1 MDRSSADCVL
11 RRAAPQPQLPSSN
24 PARRRPCDGQGR
36 YKGHGCSSSDHSV
49 DGPSRRI
56 SAEPGI
62 RSAMNVSRACIR
74 SKTRAP
80 RVSSPIHERERER
93 ARERERGRGR
103 LVASWNPGP
112 PSQSCPFSFSSH
124 DLMAALG
131 GDWCQPW
138 PDSVA
143 RSSWSASRQAAAS
156 PPRSAVFL
164 FVFSCNV
171 QRPVRMHVLADV
183 KRRAPRT
190 SWWASP
196 SPPSPSADLDEIVP
210 APRVAPVLASAG
222 RGRPGKL
229 TTACPLP
236 ALARVAGLPGSES

>member
-1 MDRSSADCVL
+1 MDRSSAECVL

-80 RVSSPIHERERER
+80 RVSSPIHERERAR
-93 ARERERGRGR
+93 ARERGRGR

-124 DLMAALG
+124 DLMAALVG
-131 GDWCQPW
+131 GRQPW

-143 RSSWSASRQAAAS
+143 RSSWSASRQAGSCQPAAVS
-156 PPRSAVFL
+156 GVFVCL
-164 FVFSCNV
+164 FV
-171 QRPVRMHVLADV
+171 QR
-183 KRRAPRT
+183 
-190 SWWASP
+190 
-196 SPPSPSADLDEIVP
+196 
-210 APRVAPVLASAG
+210 
-222 RGRPGKL
+222 
-229 TTACPLP
+229 TTACPYACVGRCEASCAQDELVGVALS
-236 ALARVAGLPGSES
+236 ALAIRGSG